1 VCVLPFPPTTDN
13 SRHAEGG
20 GGGSVV
26 VGPGLFLFRTPSAE
40 AVVVVMEDGHDTT
53 SSPRLRFCGGG
64 GRRCGCRR
72 DGTGRDQPPRVSTSS
87 RDYGVEEDG
96 IEMTE
101 DGSSNKLGM
110 ITKI

>member
-1 VCVLPFPPTTDN
+1 MGVLPFPPTTDN

-20 GGGSVV
+20 DGGSVV
-26 VGPGLFLFRTPSAE
+26 VGPGLFLFRPPSAE
-40 AVVVVMEDGHDTT
+40 AVVVVMDDGHDTT
-53 SSPRLRFCGGG
+53 SS
-64 GRRCGCRR
+64 RRCGCRR

-110 ITKI
+110 ISKI